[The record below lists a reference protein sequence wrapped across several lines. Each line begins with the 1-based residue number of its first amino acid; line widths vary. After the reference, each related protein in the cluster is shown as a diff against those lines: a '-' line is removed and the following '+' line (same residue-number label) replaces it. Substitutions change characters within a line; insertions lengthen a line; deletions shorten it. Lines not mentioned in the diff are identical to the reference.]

1 MPGLGGL
8 LPLNENIRKYRQG
21 NLTMPHPQAASES
34 EFALTER
41 NVYTSRFVRV
51 ILVQG
56 PCCEARD
63 EVKHYLE
70 CPILWQFAR
79 ETLHLQEYSILIG
92 ERLCLINP
100 SIPTLKLLAFCHTL
114 YHACKNDKEC
124 VQSDGGI
131 QQSLIVQ
138 NRASDISRFVRHLV

>member
-1 MPGLGGL
+1 MFLRMCWLKAITGAW
-8 LPLNENIRKYRQG
+8 
-21 NLTMPHPQAASES
+21 T
-34 EFALTER
+34 T
-41 NVYTSRFVRV
+41 TSRMHQDIVWPGIF
-51 ILVQG
+51 G
-56 PCCEARD
+56 CEACD

-100 SIPTLKLLAFCHTL
+100 SIPKLKLLAFCHTL

-131 QQSLIVQ
+131 QPSLVIYTEQS
-138 NRASDISRFVRHLV
+138 D